1 MHANLIWTIF
11 SVELKCEITVTCGL
25 ITDLQHRN
33 DKKLRGTRFNVNA
46 FSLELVSTAICA
58 KSFADF
64 LLCFGEK
71 CTQATTWTNTPRL
84 ATNELAGQNPLLA
97 LQAIEFVVLILNI
110 FISSRRH
117 TEHFHTLRINTTL
130 ESDGYS

>member
-11 SVELKCEITVTCGL
+11 SVELKLEITVTCGL

-58 KSFADF
+58 ESFADF

-84 ATNELAGQNPLLA
+84 ATNELAGQNPLSPCA
-97 LQAIEFVVLILNI
+97 
-110 FISSRRH
+110 SSHRCH
-117 TEHFHTLRINTTL
+117 
-130 ESDGYS
+130 